1 MFGGPT
7 IYVTSPEVCRRI
19 LMDDEHFVLGW
30 PKAAMELM
38 GRKSFIGKLVCMQSF
53 IWPIFGLNSIYVHG
67 FCDGIHQ
74 LEMSWCVIFLLS
86 SHMVIRRL
94 L

>member
-7 IYVTSPEVCRRI
+7 IYVTSAEACRRI

-30 PKAAMELM
+30 PKATMELM

-53 IWPIFGLNSIYVHG
+53 IWPIFGLNSIYVHVYLVFVMG
-67 FCDGIHQ
+67 SINWRCHGVLF
-74 LEMSWCVIFLLS
+74 FF
-86 SHMVIRRL
+86 
-94 L
+94 